1 MLVAC
6 DRGRSTREVA
16 MRFDVSEWW
25 VRRIKQE
32 HWELNKTAPL
42 PAMAGAQRAS
52 ERWPAFPTGHWKT
65 TTFLAALRTT
75 GLTVPLVVN
84 ADING
89 VVPQLGAT
97 PLGADSGT

>member
-1 MLVAC
+1 
-6 DRGRSTREVA
+6 
-16 MRFDVSEWW
+16 
-25 VRRIKQE
+25 
-32 HWELNKTAPL
+32 
-42 PAMAGAQRAS
+42 MAGAQRAS
-52 ERWPAFPTGHWKT
+52 ECWPAFPTGHWKT

>member
-1 MLVAC
+1 
-6 DRGRSTREVA
+6 

-32 HWELNKTAPL
+32 RWELNKTAPL
-42 PAMAGAQRAS
+42 PAMAGAHQRAS
-52 ERWPAFPTGHWKT
+52 ECWPAFPTGHWKT
-65 TTFLAALRTT
+65 TMFLAVLRTT

-89 VVPQLGAT
+89 ELFFN
-97 PLGADSGT
+97 